1 VKGNIVVSASH
12 PGQARSG
19 KRTSKLAPSKSTIR
33 MLIATAI
40 IAGLFL
46 LLTATSSF
54 WVNWWWF
61 SSMDRRS
68 LLTDRYIFQ
77 GVSFLL
83 GALLTAAIF
92 GGNLILALRRTRQ
105 TGQSRGVARAS
116 NRILFW
122 LVLGSTIALGVLV
135 GSRASAAW
143 ELWAKWRYGS
153 SFGISDPY
161 MNRDVG
167 FYVFT
172 LPALQWIHGAL
183 FAIVLLTLAGT
194 LLVYLLRTSLRF
206 SLSAFRQ
213 APVVAR
219 THVTTLLG
227 VIALLFA
234 FGRLLAFFGS
244 VHASSGIAGGPGFVE
259 MNITR
264 WVNLVAAILALVA
277 AIALFIA
284 SRRLQFRLIVGA
296 LSGLGIVLILGV
308 LVLPQIVQSVFV
320 DPSEEL
326 RQRSFISNNLDMT
339 RSAYALDTVQMR
351 ESSGQ
356 QPLTQGMLESE
367 QVTLENIRLWDY
379 RLAGTTFQQLQSFVP
394 FYNFPDVDLGNY
406 QVNGQPLQVLVA
418 ARELDQ
424 SGLPSTSRNWTNT
437 HLVYTHGYA
446 AVVAPVGEVSSQGLP
461 VMIVSNI
468 PPNGTGQFAITRP
481 EIYFGD
487 SDSNWIILNTNQNEF
502 SGIDSSDDVTRYEG
516 IPAGGIELGG
526 IFKRLVLG
534 SYLGD
539 RNTVISGALSG
550 DSILVLDRTVR
561 DRVAKLTPF
570 LQLDEDPYLVIDN
583 GRLYWIVDAYTTS
596 ADFPAAQTLNGIN
609 YIRNSVKVVVDAYTG
624 DVTYYRTETF
634 DPIADAYGRMFDD
647 LFVPIADAPPGIAS
661 HFRYPVRL
669 FEAQSEIFATAH
681 VTNPTAYFNGEDR
694 WSAATETIE
703 GQVQTM
709 EPYYVTMRLP
719 GDTEATY
726 SLIRP
731 FVPGGSTD
739 RQNLT
744 AWMSGRIT
752 PDGQLEIIVYRF
764 PRQETVFGPRQIE
777 GRISQEPDISSQI
790 SLWNQSGTQVIM
802 GNMLVIPVEQSV
814 LYVQPLYLRA
824 TSVENALPELQRVIV
839 ATNERVVM
847 RDTLQEGLAAVVS
860 DAGVVVE
867 PGIDATPEPD
877 TAPDVTPTPEP
888 NPAPESGVTQ
898 EVNAL
903 ALQAVELFE
912 TGQQALADG
921 DWEAYGAAQDELE
934 LILAQIAAASGLPQ
948 ATPVP

>member
-1 VKGNIVVSASH
+1 
-12 PGQARSG
+12 
-19 KRTSKLAPSKSTIR
+19 
-33 MLIATAI
+33 MLIAGVVVV
-40 IAGLFL
+40 GLFL

-68 LLTDRYIFQ
+68 LLTDRYWFQ
-77 GVSFLL
+77 GLSFVV
-83 GALLTAAIF
+83 GALLTALIV

-105 TGQSRGVARAS
+105 QGQIRGVARAS

-122 LVLGSTIALGVLV
+122 LVVLATAGLAV
-135 GSRASAAW
+135 LIGARASAAW

-153 SFGISDPY
+153 SFGFEDPY
-161 MNRDVG
+161 MSRDIG
-167 FYVFT
+167 FYIFA
-172 LPALQWIHGAL
+172 LPALQWIHLAL
-183 FAIVLLTLAGT
+183 FTVVLLALAGT
-194 LLVYLLRTSLRF
+194 LIVYLLRTSLRF
-206 SLSAFRQ
+206 STKAFKQ
-213 APVVAR
+213 APIVAR
-219 THVTTLLG
+219 THITVLLG
-227 VIALLFA
+227 VVAVLFG
-234 FGRLLAFFGS
+234 FGRILAFFDS
-244 VHASSGIAGGPGFVE
+244 VHSSSGLAGGPGFVE
-259 MNITR
+259 MNVTR
-264 WVNLVAAILALVA
+264 WANLVAAIFAFVA
-277 AIALFIA
+277 AAALFYA
-284 SRRLQFRLIVGA
+284 ARRFNFRLLAGA
-296 LSGLGIVLILGV
+296 LAGIAIV
-308 LVLPQIVQSVFV
+308 LVLGVMILPRIVQSVFV
-320 DPSEEL
+320 DPSEEI
-326 RQRSFISNNLDMT
+326 RQRSFIANNLDMT

-356 QPLTQGMLESE
+356 QPLTQQMLSTE
-367 QVTLENIRLWDY
+367 QATLENIRLWDY

-394 FYNFPDVDLGNY
+394 FYSFPDVDIGNY
-406 QVNGQPLQVLVA
+406 TVDGQPLQVLVA

-446 AVVAPVGEVSSQGLP
+446 SVVAPVGEVSGQGLP
-461 VMIVSNI
+461 VLIVSNI

-481 EIYFGD
+481 EIYFGAAD
-487 SDSNWIILNTNQNEF
+487 SGWIILNTEQDEF
-502 SGIDSSDDVTRYEG
+502 TGIDSTNDVTRYQG
-516 IPAGGIELGG
+516 TPAGGIELGG
-526 IFKRLVLG
+526 IFKRIVLG

-539 RNTVISGALSG
+539 RNTVISGTLSG

-561 DRVAKLTPF
+561 ERIAKLTPF
-570 LQLDEDPYLVIDN
+570 LELDEDPYLIID
-583 GRLYWIVDAYTTS
+583 GGKLYWIVDAYTTS
-596 ADFPAAQTLNGIN
+596 NDFPAAQSLDGVN

-624 DVTYYRTETF
+624 EVTYYRTETF

-647 LFVPIADAPPGIAS
+647 LFIPIADAPPGIAS
-661 HFRYPVRL
+661 HFRYPVKL
-669 FEAQSEIFATAH
+669 FELQSEIFATAH
-681 VTNPTAYFNGEDR
+681 VANPTAYFNGEDR
-694 WSAATETIE
+694 WSIATETVE

-719 GDTEATY
+719 GDTDTTY

-744 AWMSGRIT
+744 AWMSGRLT

-790 SLWNQSGTQVIM
+790 SLWNQSGTQVIL

-847 RDTLQEGLAAVVS
+847 RDNLEDAIAAVVS
-860 DAGVVVE
+860 DAPGDAPAIEGAIE
-867 PGIDATPEPD
+867 PASEPVTP
-877 TAPDVTPTPEP
+877 ADVPATPTPDVEAA
-888 NPAPESGVTQ
+888 PADVS
-898 EVNAL
+898 AL
-903 ALQAVELFE
+903 AEQAVELFE
-912 TGQQALADG
+912 TGQTALANG
-921 DWEAYGAAQDELE
+921 DWAAYGAAQDALKV
-934 LILAQIAAASGLPQ
+934 ILAQIAAATGTE

>member
-1 VKGNIVVSASH
+1 MASASS
-12 PGQARSG
+12 SG
-19 KRTSKLAPSKSTIR
+19 RMASAKRKSFWTPSKSTIR
-33 MLIATAI
+33 MLIAAAI
-40 IAGLFL
+40 IVGLFL

-68 LLTDRYIFQ
+68 LLTDRYLFQ
-77 GVSFLL
+77 GISFLL
-83 GALLTAAIF
+83 GALLTALIF

-105 TGQSRGVARAS
+105 QGQQRSVTRVS

-122 LVLGSTIALGVLV
+122 LVIIATAVLAAIV
-135 GSRASAAW
+135 GARASAVW

-153 SFGISDPY
+153 SFGYTDPY
-161 MNRDVG
+161 LDRDIG
-167 FYVFT
+167 FYIFAM
-172 LPALQWIHGAL
+172 PALQWIHNAL
-183 FAIVLLTLAGT
+183 FVIVLLALAGT
-194 LLVYLLRTSLRF
+194 LIVYLLRTSLRF
-206 SLSAFRQ
+206 SLNAFKR
-213 APVVAR
+213 APEVAR
-219 THVTTLLG
+219 THVTFLLG
-227 VIALLFA
+227 LVALLFA
-234 FGRLLAFFGS
+234 FGRVLAFYGS
-244 VHASSGIAGGPGFVE
+244 VHASGGVAGGPGFVD
-259 MNITR
+259 MNVTR
-264 WVNLVAAILALVA
+264 WANLVAAICALVA
-277 AIALFIA
+277 AITLFIA
-284 SRRLQFRLIVGA
+284 ARRFQFRLLVGA
-296 LSGLGIVLILGV
+296 LVGLGAVLLFGVIVL
-308 LVLPQIVQSVFV
+308 PRIVQSVFV

-326 RQRSFISNNLDMT
+326 RQRSFIANNLEMT
-339 RSAYALDTVQMR
+339 RAAYALDTVNMR

-356 QPLTQGMLESE
+356 QPMTSELLQTE

-394 FYNFPDVDLGNY
+394 FYSFPDVDLGNY
-406 QVNGQPLQVLVA
+406 VVDGQPLQVLLA

-446 AVVAPVGEVSSQGLP
+446 AVVAPVGEVSAQGLP

-481 EIYFGD
+481 EIYFGAAD
-487 SDSNWIILNTNQNEF
+487 SDWIILNTNQDEF
-502 SGIDSSDDVTRYEG
+502 SGIDSSDDVTRYQG
-516 IPAGGIELGG
+516 VPAGGIELGG
-526 IFKRLVLG
+526 IFKRIVLG

-550 DSILVLDRTVR
+550 DSILVLDRSVLGR
-561 DRVAKLTPF
+561 IAKLTPF
-570 LQLDEDPYLVIDN
+570 LELDDDPYMVIDN

-596 ADFPAAQTLNGIN
+596 DDFPAAQQHRGVN
-609 YIRNSVKVVVDAYTG
+609 YMRNSVKVVVDAYTG
-624 DVTYYRTETF
+624 EVTYYRTETF
-634 DPIADAYGRMFDD
+634 DPIADVYGRMFDN
-647 LFVPIADAPPGIAS
+647 LFVPIADAPAGIAS

-669 FEAQSEIFATAH
+669 FELQSEIFATAH

-694 WSAATETIE
+694 WSIATETIE
-703 GQVQTM
+703 GSVQTM

-719 GDTEATY
+719 GDTDPTY

-752 PDGQLEIIVYRF
+752 PEGQLEIIVYRF

-802 GNMLVIPVEQSV
+802 GNMLVIPVEQSI

-847 RDTLQEGLAAVVS
+847 RDTLQEAIEAVVS
-860 DAGVVVE
+860 VE
-867 PGIDATPEPD
+867 PAVDVIVEPEPEVED
-877 TAPDVTPTPEP
+877 TTTGDETPPE
-888 NPAPESGVTQ
+888 AGGATDI
-898 EVNAL
+898 NAL
-903 ALQAVELFE
+903 AQQAVNLFE
-912 TGQQALADG
+912 AGQTALAQG
-921 DWEAYGAAQDELE
+921 DWAAYGAAQEELE
-934 LILAQIAAASGLPQ
+934 AVLAQIANAAIGAS
-948 ATPVP
+948 ATPEP

>member
-1 VKGNIVVSASH
+1 
-12 PGQARSG
+12 
-19 KRTSKLAPSKSTIR
+19 
-33 MLIATAI
+33 MLIAAI
-40 IAGLFL
+40 VIVALFV

-68 LLTDRYIFQ
+68 LLTDRYWFQ
-77 GVSFLL
+77 GVSFLV
-83 GALLTAAIF
+83 GAALTALIF

-105 TGQSRGVARAS
+105 QGHVRSVARVS

-122 LVLGSTIALGVLV
+122 LIILATVGLSVLI

-143 ELWAKWRYGS
+143 ELWAKWRYGA
-153 SFGISDPY
+153 SFGYEDPY
-161 MNRDVG
+161 MSRDIG
-167 FYVFT
+167 FYIFA
-172 LPALQWIHGAL
+172 LPALQWVHLAL
-183 FAIVLLTLAGT
+183 FTIVLLTLAGT
-194 LLVYLLRTSLRF
+194 LIVYLLRTSLRF
-206 SLSAFRQ
+206 SLNAFKQ

-219 THVTTLLG
+219 THVTALLG
-227 VIALLFA
+227 MVALLFG
-234 FGRLLAFFGS
+234 FGRVLAFYGS
-244 VHASSGIAGGPGFVE
+244 VHASSSVAGGPGFVE
-259 MNITR
+259 MNVTR
-264 WVNLVAAILALVA
+264 WANLAAALFAFVA
-277 AIALFIA
+277 AIALFVA
-284 SRRLQFRLIVGA
+284 ARRFNFRLLTGA
-296 LSGLGIVLILGV
+296 LAGMGVVLILGL
-308 LVLPQIVQSVFV
+308 LVLPQVVQSVFV
-320 DPSEEL
+320 DPSEEI
-326 RQRSFISNNLDMT
+326 RQRSYISNNLSMT
-339 RSAYALDTVQMR
+339 RSAFALDTVQMR

-356 QPLTQGMLESE
+356 QPLTQEMLSTE
-367 QVTLENIRLWDY
+367 QQTLENIRLWDY

-394 FYNFPDVDLGNY
+394 FYSFPDVDLGNY
-406 QVNGQPLQVLVA
+406 SIDGQPLQVLVA

-446 AVVAPVGEVSSQGLP
+446 AVVAPVGEVSGQGLP
-461 VMIVSNI
+461 AMIVSNI
-468 PPNGTGQFAITRP
+468 PPNGTGEFEITRP
-481 EIYFGD
+481 EIYFGAAP
-487 SDSNWIILNTNQNEF
+487 SGWIILNTDQDEF
-502 SGIDSSDDVTRYEG
+502 TGIDSTNDVTRYEG
-516 IPAGGIELGG
+516 MPAGGIELGG
-526 IFKRLVLG
+526 IFKRIVLG

-539 RNTVISGALSG
+539 RNTVISGTLSG
-550 DSILVLDRTVR
+550 DSILVLDRSVR
-561 DRVAKLTPF
+561 ERVAKLTPF
-570 LQLDEDPYLVIDN
+570 LELDSDPYLVIDD

-596 ADFPAAQTLNGIN
+596 DDFPAAETLDGIN

-624 DVTYYRTETF
+624 EVTYYRTETF

-669 FEAQSEIFATAH
+669 FELQSEIFATAH

-694 WSAATETIE
+694 WSIATETLE

-719 GDTEATY
+719 GDADTTY

-744 AWMSGRIT
+744 AWMSGRLT

-790 SLWNQSGTQVIM
+790 SLWNQSGTQVIL

-847 RDTLQEGLAAVVS
+847 RDNLHDAIAAVVS
-860 DAGVVVE
+860 DAPGDPPAIEGEIE
-867 PGIDATPEPD
+867 PAPEPQ
-877 TAPDVTPTPEP
+877 TGVPGTPTPDTE
-888 NPAPESGVTQ
+888 NEAANVS
-898 EVNAL
+898 AL
-903 ALQAVELFE
+903 ADQAIELFE
-912 TGQQALADG
+912 TGQAALAAG
-921 DWEAYGAAQDELE
+921 DWAAYGAAQDELE
-934 LILAQIAAASGLPQ
+934 LILAQIAAASTGSE